1 MSTLHKNMQKFLTD
15 RLDKQTDSARELHP
29 PIVYAL
35 SNYDK
40 VPPRMFWH
48 MTFLLQEMYNHILEK
63 NPDLTRVSDDTLLEQ
78 LQGYATRENV
88 HSGAIFSA
96 LLEAV

>member
-1 MSTLHKNMQKFLTD
+1 MQKFLMD
-15 RLDKQTDSARELHP
+15 RLDKQTDSVGEIHP
-29 PIVYAL
+29 PITHSL

-40 VPPRMFWH
+40 VPPRIFWY
-48 MTFLLQEMYNHILEK
+48 MTILVQEMYNYILEK
-63 NPDLTRVSDDTLLEQ
+63 NPEITRVSDDTLLEQ

-96 LLEAV
+96 LLEAA